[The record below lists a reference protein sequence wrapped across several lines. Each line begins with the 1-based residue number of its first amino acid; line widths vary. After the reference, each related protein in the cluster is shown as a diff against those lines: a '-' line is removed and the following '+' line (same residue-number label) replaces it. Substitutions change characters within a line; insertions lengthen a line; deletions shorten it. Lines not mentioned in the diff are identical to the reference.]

1 MVEYFAVFIGN
12 KKTGRIENRCTDVS
26 PQVVGVGGLR
36 VLIKGKLNYFILVAA
51 VIQNCTEGIKNKN
64 SVLVVVV

>member
-1 MVEYFAVFIGN
+1 MSSYRHN
-12 KKTGRIENRCTDVS
+12 
-26 PQVVGVGGLR
+26 L
-36 VLIKGKLNYFILVAA
+36 LIKGKLNYFILVAA

>member
-1 MVEYFAVFIGN
+1 MKILYFA
-12 KKTGRIENRCTDVS
+12 RISEELGKN
-26 PQVVGVGGLR
+26 QELL
-36 VLIKGKLNYFILVAA
+36 LIKGKLNYFILVAA